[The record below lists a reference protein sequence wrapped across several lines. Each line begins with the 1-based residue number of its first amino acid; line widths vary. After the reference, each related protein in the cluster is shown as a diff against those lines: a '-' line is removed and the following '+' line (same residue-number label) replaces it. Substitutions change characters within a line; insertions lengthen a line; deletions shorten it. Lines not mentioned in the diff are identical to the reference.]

1 MKEDKIADYF
11 KQKLTGHQCDVPD
24 ELWCK
29 VEANLPPVQPF
40 HTRRRYYYLAAAAFA
55 ALVIGVA
62 FFLSIEQETTP
73 LQEASGMTE
82 VADLQTLQI
91 PVEENTPQVKE
102 AIQSEQPVV
111 GKGKLYA
118 EVMPVAVDE
127 SQDNAGQSS
136 YMEAQ
141 SVIPV
146 VQSGDEATC
155 CDEQMLSL
163 ITDEPDKVVL
173 PEMEIADSAL
183 YDYDALAVVINSA
196 GKPILPGRWLSVKA
210 NAMRADVVPVQYVM
224 RAGTEE
230 ILYRHKM
237 PLSVTASFE
246 KRWGRWGVG
255 TGVSYTFMSSDYE
268 MADRERL
275 GTQRLHYLGV
285 PLYVSFNIAKVKRFS
300 FYASAGGEADFNI
313 AGIQKES
320 KESLAYET
328 LKEKKVRD
336 KKPQLSVQARVG
348 AAFTLMSHLDLYI
361 EPTLGYYFHHESPVH
376 SVWNDRPWNVS
387 LSLAVRTGF

>member
-268 MADRERL
+268 MADRERF
-275 GTQRLHYLGV
+275 G
-285 PLYVSFNIAKVKRFS
+285 
-300 FYASAGGEADFNI
+300 YATASLFGCSVVCQFQYSQGETFFVLCFGG
-313 AGIQKES
+313 
-320 KESLAYET
+320 
-328 LKEKKVRD
+328 R
-336 KKPQLSVQARVG
+336 
-348 AAFTLMSHLDLYI
+348 
-361 EPTLGYYFHHESPVH
+361 
-376 SVWNDRPWNVS
+376 
-387 LSLAVRTGF
+387 